1 VVGQKGKYEIIGV
14 NVQII
19 EKLDYKYPIYS
30 LMVGGLLPKI
40 KGEGLFDFFFIFLAK
55 PIKKRF
61 N

>member
-1 VVGQKGKYEIIGV
+1 MGQKGKYEIIGV

-40 KGEGLFDFFFIFLAK
+40 KGEGLFDFFFSYFLLK
-55 PIKKRF
+55 PKKKI
-61 N
+61 

>member
-1 VVGQKGKYEIIGV
+1 VVGQKGKYKIIGV

-40 KGEGLFDFFFIFLAK
+40 KGEGLFDFFFSYFLLN
-55 PIKKRF
+55 P
-61 N
+61 